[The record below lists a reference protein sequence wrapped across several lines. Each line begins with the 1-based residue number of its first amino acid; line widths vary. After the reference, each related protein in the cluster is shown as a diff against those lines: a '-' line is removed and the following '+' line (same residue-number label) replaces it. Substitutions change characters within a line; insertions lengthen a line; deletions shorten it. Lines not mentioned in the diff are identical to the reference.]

1 VTESIL
7 LEAQECSVNRGLRT
21 LVSGVSLKVAA
32 GSMWHLVGSNG
43 VGKTSLLRALAG
55 LARIQ
60 VTGDIK
66 RHAPM
71 LYFGHSLALKS
82 ALTPRDNLNRHPSG
96 GPTSDSQA
104 IDKALSAVRL
114 EGYEDAVTGRL
125 SAGQQRRVALARLW
139 LSPPPLWLLDEP
151 FTALDTSGITVLENK
166 IVSHCSAGG
175 AVVFTSHQ
183 APDLGAQ
190 LQTINLEDYR
200 GD

>member
-1 VTESIL
+1 M
-7 LEAQECSVNRGLRT
+7 
-21 LVSGVSLKVAA
+21 SGVSLEVAA
-32 GSMWHLVGSNG
+32 GSIWHLVGSNG

-96 GPTSDSQA
+96 GLVSDSQA
-104 IDKALSAVRL
+104 IDKALSAVGL
-114 EGYEDAVTGRL
+114 SGYEDAVTGRL

>member
-1 VTESIL
+1 MTGSIL
-7 LEAQECSVNRGLRT
+7 LEAQQCSVSRGLRT
-21 LVSGVSLKVAA
+21 LVSGVSLGVAA
-32 GSMWHLVGSNG
+32 GSIWHLVGSNG